1 MDIQGER
8 LLAVPRQLVWV
19 SLFDTEVLRQS
30 VPGCESAVRESD
42 TLYRLVTVI
51 AIGPLKVRFNG
62 TLNIADAQ
70 APETCTLQFQGQ
82 GGPAGMAKGTA
93 QVQLQV
99 TAEGTLLTYA
109 ADAQISGK
117 LAQVG
122 SRLIESVAKKLSGVF
137 FDNFEA
143 ALVPPAGEVVQ
154 VG

>member
-8 LLAVPRQLVWV
+8 LLAVPRQLVWD

-42 TLYRLVTVI
+42 TLYRLLTVI

-62 TLNIADAQ
+62 TLTVADAQ

-82 GGPAGMAKGTA
+82 GGAAGMAKGTA
-93 QVQLQV
+93 QVRLQEV
-99 TAEGTLLTYA
+99 PEGTLLVYS

-122 SRLIESVAKKLSGVF
+122 SRLIEGVAKKLSGVF
-137 FDNFEA
+137 FDNFENA
-143 ALVPPAGEVVQ
+143 IAPPPGQ
-154 VG
+154 VRIA

>member
-8 LLAVPRQLVWV
+8 VLAVPRQVVWD
-19 SLFDTEVLRQS
+19 SLFDTAVLQQS

-42 TLYRLVTVI
+42 TVYRIVTVI

-62 TLNIADAQ
+62 TLTIADAQ

-82 GGPAGMAKGTA
+82 GGAAGMAKGTA
-93 QVQLQV
+93 QVRLQEV
-99 TAEGTLLTYA
+99 PEGTLLVYS

-122 SRLIESVAKKLSGVF
+122 SRLIEGVAKKLSGVF
-137 FDNFEA
+137 FDNFENA
-143 ALVPPAGEVVQ
+143 IAPSPGQ
-154 VG
+154 VRIA

>member
-1 MDIQGER
+1 
-8 LLAVPRQLVWV
+8 
-19 SLFDTEVLRQS
+19 
-30 VPGCESAVRESD
+30 
-42 TLYRLVTVI
+42 VI

-62 TLNIADAQ
+62 TLTIADAQ

-82 GGPAGMAKGTA
+82 GGPAGMAKGAA
-93 QVQLQV
+93 QVRLQD

-143 ALVPPAGEVVQ
+143 VLVPPLGQ
-154 VG
+154 VRTA

>member
-8 LLAVPRQLVWV
+8 VLAVPRAVVWD
-19 SLFDTEVLRQS
+19 SLFDTTVLQQA

-42 TLYRLVTVI
+42 TVYRIVTVV

-62 TLNIADAQ
+62 TLTIADAQ
-70 APETCTLQFQGQ
+70 APEACTLQFQGQ
-82 GGPAGMAKGTA
+82 GGAAGMAKGSA
-93 QVQLQV
+93 QVRLQEV
-99 TAEGTLLTYA
+99 PEGTLLVYS

-122 SRLIESVAKKLSGVF
+122 SRLIEGVAKKLAGVF

-143 ALVPPAGEVVQ
+143 AIAPPLGQ
-154 VG
+154 VRTA